1 MPQKKFHDVFIVV
14 EINKPTNIVDIPAPL
29 QQQHSK
35 EIDGSLQDRDSLLC
49 RIQHPIWSPKLLLRS
64 FTMQPPEDVS
74 APPEI
79 EPSSIQVLWWPQTMS
94 SNFGIAPE
102 NFSDLFLKN
111 IASYPNQIL
120 LVMGILGCCSRV
132 QSAARSTWPMQTPR
146 PWSWSKRS
154 RVTHT
159 RWIVSLGTKKHNY
172 RINMWC
178 FWASHDKKKRKNAL
192 PCRWMPNMESLCPG
206 RRTAELTLRETLS
219 MVSLQP
225 KLGLNEIHNVAF
237 LVQDFVTVQ
246 KSMVNQYQGFG
257 FQSFSAMYTWVG

>member
-1 MPQKKFHDVFIVV
+1 MPRKKFHDVFIVV
-14 EINKPTNIVDIPAPL
+14 DINKPTNIVDIPAPL
-29 QQQHSK
+29 QQQHYK

-111 IASYPNQIL
+111 FASYPNQIL

-159 RWIVSLGTKKHNY
+159 RWIVSLGTKNTT
-172 RINMWC
+172 I
-178 FWASHDKKKRKNAL
+178 
-192 PCRWMPNMESLCPG
+192 
-206 RRTAELTLRETLS
+206 ELTCDVSEPLMTKRNVKTHCPADECQTWNLS
-219 MVSLQP
+219 VLGEERRSWRCVKHSAWSACSL
-225 KLGLNEIHNVAF
+225 
-237 LVQDFVTVQ
+237 
-246 KSMVNQYQGFG
+246 S
-257 FQSFSAMYTWVG
+257 

>member
-64 FTMQPPEDVS
+64 FAMQPPEDVS

-111 IASYPNQIL
+111 ICIISKSNFVGDGDLRL
-120 LVMGILGCCSRV
+120 LQSRSV
-132 QSAARSTWPMQTPR
+132 CGSFY
-146 PWSWSKRS
+146 
-154 RVTHT
+154 VTHAD
-159 RWIVSLGTKKHNY
+159 TK
-172 RINMWC
+172 
-178 FWASHDKKKRKNAL
+178 
-192 PCRWMPNMESLCPG
+192 
-206 RRTAELTLRETLS
+206 TL
-219 MVSLQP
+219 
-225 KLGLNEIHNVAF
+225 KLIEEKQSNTY
-237 LVQDFVTVQ
+237 Q
-246 KSMVNQYQGFG
+246 VNC
-257 FQSFSAMYTWVG
+257 